1 MKKYA
6 IILAAGKGT
15 RAGIDLPKQFYII
28 NNKPL
33 IIHTIEKFLSI
44 KNIKIILVIPKN
56 KIDYWKKISKIYSLH
71 SNIIIVKGGKTRFN
85 SVNNALEKI
94 KEEGTVAIHD
104 GVRPFLTVKLIKK
117 LFKNGIQ
124 KNNAV
129 PYVNLSDSIRKIN
142 KKTNQNIN
150 RKNYV
155 LIQTPQV
162 FNISEIKKAYKKNLA
177 YNNDKFK
184 DDASVYETLNKKIN
198 LIKGEDLNFKIT
210 SKNDLKIAEYYLS
223 KN

>member
-198 LIKGEDLNFKIT
+198 LIKGE
-210 SKNDLKIAEYYLS
+210 
-223 KN
+223 